1 MKKLLTEFLA
11 EWRSTSVPNDK
22 LAELMLAYIATNGW
36 YLNLNTIDGLHEEHE
51 NLVKHAKEEWK

>member
-11 EWRSTSVPNDK
+11 EWRNTSVPHDK

-36 YLNLNTIDGLHEEHE
+36 YLNLNTIDGLHEKHKT
-51 NLVKHAKEEWK
+51 LVKHAKAEWK